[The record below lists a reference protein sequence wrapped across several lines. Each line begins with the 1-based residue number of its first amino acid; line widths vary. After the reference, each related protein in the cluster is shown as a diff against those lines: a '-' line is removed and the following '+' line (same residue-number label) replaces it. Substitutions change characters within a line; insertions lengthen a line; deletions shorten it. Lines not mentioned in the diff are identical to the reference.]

1 MVTVSV
7 IRIVNNHT
15 IFLYTFFFL
24 LFLFLTIVYINQCL
38 KLTTKLSKTTIENI
52 TNKIVEVK
60 VPESKNFMIRSQPQ
74 NESTVKN
81 YDISLENEKT
91 YEMDPKINETT
102 SNLMYM
108 LCLFFVLTYF
118 MTATRRKL
126 TRPKEK
132 IDTTVE
138 IRNA

>member
-7 IRIVNNHT
+7 IRIVHNHT

-24 LFLFLTIVYINQCL
+24 LFLFLTIVYIKQCL
-38 KLTTKLSKTTIENI
+38 KFTTKLSKTTIENI

-108 LCLFFVLTYF
+108 LCLFFVLTYV
-118 MTATRRKL
+118 MTATRRQL
-126 TRPKEK
+126 TRRKE
-132 IDTTVE
+132 IYNV
-138 IRNA
+138 

>member
-91 YEMDPKINETT
+91 YEMDHKMNETT

-108 LCLFFVLTYF
+108 LCLFFVLTYV
-118 MTATRRKL
+118 MTAIRRKL
-126 TRPKEK
+126 TRPKE
-132 IDTTVE
+132 D
-138 IRNA
+138 

>member
-7 IRIVNNHT
+7 IRIVHNHT

-24 LFLFLTIVYINQCL
+24 LFLFLTIVYIKQCL
-38 KLTTKLSKTTIENI
+38 ELTTKLSKTTIENI
-52 TNKIVEVK
+52 TNKVVEVN
-60 VPESKNFMIRSQPQ
+60 VPESKNLMIRSQPQ

-81 YDISLENEKT
+81 YDISFENEKT
-91 YEMDPKINETT
+91 YEMDPKMNETT

-108 LCLFFVLTYF
+108 LCLFFVLTYV

-126 TRPKEK
+126 TRPKE
-132 IDTTVE
+132 D
-138 IRNA
+138 

>member
-7 IRIVNNHT
+7 IRIVHNHT
-15 IFLYTFFFL
+15 IFLYTVFFL
-24 LFLFLTIVYINQCL
+24 LFLFLTIVYIKQCL
-38 KLTTKLSKTTIENI
+38 KFTTKLSKTTIENI
-52 TNKIVEVK
+52 TNKIVEVN
-60 VPESKNFMIRSQPQ
+60 VPESKNFMIRSPPQ

-108 LCLFFVLTYF
+108 LCLFFVLTYV
-118 MTATRRKL
+118 MTATRRQL
-126 TRPKEK
+126 TRPKEE
-132 IDTTVE
+132 IDTTEE
-138 IRNA
+138 IYNV

>member
-7 IRIVNNHT
+7 IRIVHNHT

-24 LFLFLTIVYINQCL
+24 LFLFLTIVYIKQCL
-38 KLTTKLSKTTIENI
+38 KFTTKLSKTTIENI

-74 NESTVKN
+74 NENTVKN

-108 LCLFFVLTYF
+108 LCLFFVLTYV
-118 MTATRRKL
+118 MTATRRQL
-126 TRPKEK
+126 TRRKE
-132 IDTTVE
+132 IYNV
-138 IRNA
+138 